1 MINKQSMWF
10 ITLLSLVLILGVY
23 YVTMPSDLLKTSLTS
38 DEITKDVEVNVTSS
52 SPLVA
57 LRASRDEKTNEEIEK
72 LESVLTDESSSSAEK
87 SEAYESLKLINL
99 NISKEEELE
108 SIVEK
113 EFGIKSLIEINKDK
127 IKVTI
132 NSKEHDSSLANKIM
146 RKIQESYTEKMY
158 ITIEFE

>member
-1 MINKQSMWF
+1 MWF

-72 LESVLTDESSSSAEK
+72 LESVLTDEASSSAEK

-146 RKIQESYTEKMY
+146 RKIQESYKEKMY

>member
-72 LESVLTDESSSSAEK
+72 LESVLTDEASSSAEK

-99 NISKEEELE
+99 NISKEE
-108 SIVEK
+108 SKPAPIT
-113 EFGIKSLIEINKDK
+113 LIRSCI
-127 IKVTI
+127 
-132 NSKEHDSSLANKIM
+132 S
-146 RKIQESYTEKMY
+146 
-158 ITIEFE
+158 

>member
-72 LESVLTDESSSSAEK
+72 LESVLTDEATSSAEK

-146 RKIQESYTEKMY
+146 RKIQESYKEKMY